1 MYTTYGMFPLCC
13 NSSVG
18 GFLSVPSF
26 RGLSLLA
33 AVLMALGS
41 WEYVAVDSYSHKGR
55 QEAVKTTGRSQG

>member
-1 MYTTYGMFPLCC
+1 MYTTYVMFPLCC

-18 GFLSVPSF
+18 GSLSIPSF

-41 WEYVAVDSYSHKGR
+41 WEYVAEDSY
-55 QEAVKTTGRSQG
+55 